1 MKYLQ
6 AIRLPCW
13 LLLAWL
19 VVLGLLLPTLV
30 RTTARPIVIVIL
42 LFVQGGIYLYGFS
55 FRKPRYFLT
64 SLLVIQILLVLF
76 LALITQSI
84 LLTLG
89 LSLALFVAMIDWLR
103 KIRFILPVAAVYL
116 ALCWFFYG
124 FLIRLP
130 ANPYG
135 KDAVSLLPVLLAVGC
150 LALYGQQ
157 EFAYQHT
164 KRLVSELHAAHAH
177 LSAYALRVEE
187 LTMLTE
193 RQRIARDLHDTLV
206 QGLAGLIMQ
215 LDTIQT
221 HAREQHIERVQILMQ
236 QVIEDARE
244 TLTDARYAL
253 GDLRSEHIRPDDLAD
268 DIQEEMNR
276 FMARTAIA
284 CEIDIEGLTLTPE
297 PYCEH
302 ILRFITEA
310 LTNIERHAHASHAW
324 ITARHRSDALNIE
337 VRDDGVGFD
346 PATIDPQRL
355 EIGHYGLLGMRER
368 ARLAQGRLEVVSA
381 PNKGTTLRLQLPL
394 SKDTL
399 MPGERKYGQTHSSP
413 DRR

>member
-1 MKYLQ
+1 MKYLR
-6 AIRLPCW
+6 AVRLPCW
-13 LLLAWL
+13 FVLAWL

-30 RTTARPIVIVIL
+30 RTTARPIVMAIL
-42 LFVQGGIYLYGFS
+42 LFAQGGIYLYGFS
-55 FRKPRYFLT
+55 VRKPRYFLV
-64 SLLVIQILLVLF
+64 SLLVIQTLLLLF

-89 LSLALFVAMIDWLR
+89 LSLALFVAIIDWLR
-103 KIRFILPVAAVYL
+103 KIRFILPVIAVYL
-116 ALCWFFYG
+116 ALFWFFYG

-130 ANPYG
+130 ANPYW
-135 KDAVSLLPVLLAVGC
+135 KDAVSFLPVLLAVGC

-157 EFAYQHT
+157 EFAYQYT
-164 KRLVSELHAAHAH
+164 KRLVGELHAAHAH

-215 LDTIQT
+215 LDSIQT
-221 HAREQHIERVQILMQ
+221 HARERHIERVQILLQ

-253 GDLRSEHIRPDDLAD
+253 GDLRTEHIRPDDLVD
-268 DIQEEMNR
+268 DIQEEINH
-276 FMARTAIA
+276 FMARTAMA
-284 CEIDIEGLTLTPE
+284 CEIDIEALTLTPE
-297 PYCEH
+297 AYCEH

-324 ITARHRSDALNIE
+324 ITAQHGNDALSVE

-346 PATIDPQRL
+346 PASIEPQRL

-368 ARLAQGRLEVVSA
+368 ARLAQGRLEVESA
-381 PNKGTTLRLQLPL
+381 PSKGTTLRFRLPL
-394 SKDTL
+394 SKDT
-399 MPGERKYGQTHSSP
+399 THAGRENLWTNAFES
-413 DRR
+413 